1 MSGPIPEPAATPTP
15 EPVGVPAHEPAPAP
29 SPEPARSEQEWRRVH
44 PVTPFVRGW
53 AAVVAILV
61 IGGQQVLDDVA
72 NAVRAVDSIRSL
84 WWVVLLAL
92 VVLVGIIFG
101 YAALAWRMTAYAV
114 DDDAVR
120 LRKGILFRQQR
131 HARLDRLQAIDV
143 RQPLLARLFGLAELR
158 LEVAGGSDSGVAIGF
173 LKEADAQRLRADLL
187 ARAAGVKAARR
198 TDRSDGQPTTV
209 GPASDDP
216 ATPAD
221 LADGRLP
228 GAAPAPDDGQE
239 VAAPEA
245 PEHQVYEVPATRL
258 LLSLLRMPGVWVGV
272 LSLVGVGVAVAVTRE
287 VSILFSALPA
297 VLGVGG
303 YIFQRFAGEFGF
315 RAALS
320 PDGIRLRHGLLE
332 TRAQTIPPGR
342 VQAVS
347 LTQGPLWRGPD
358 WWRVKVNVAGYGG
371 GGEQAGEQ
379 QHVLLPVGPREE
391 ALTALWLVLP
401 DLEVADPD
409 DTLALLDEALTGDAR
424 TDRWFVTSPRSAR
437 LLDPWSW
444 RRNGY
449 AVTGRALLARG
460 GRFVRTLEVVPHE
473 RTQSLGLVQGPWQR
487 RRGLASFTLHSTP
500 GPISPA
506 VHHLAEDEAARLLGE
521 QSARAREARAHAGPE
536 RWMEGQIQG
545 QTQGQ
550 VQGQVQGQ
558 TEGQME
564 GRR

>member
-1 MSGPIPEPAATPTP
+1 MSEPSPERPPEAGHAPT
-15 EPVGVPAHEPAPAP
+15 HEPAGQ
-29 SPEPARSEQEWRRVH
+29 EQEWRRVH

-61 IGGQQVLDDVA
+61 IGGQQVLDDVS

-84 WWVVLLAL
+84 WWAVILAL
-92 VVLVGIIFG
+92 VLLVAIIFG

-198 TDRSDGQPTTV
+198 TDLSDARPTGARPGSDTV
-209 GPASDDP
+209 SAPGDASDDGQ
-216 ATPAD
+216 
-221 LADGRLP
+221 DG
-228 GAAPAPDDGQE
+228 
-239 VAAPEA
+239 VAPEA
-245 PEHQVYEVPATRL
+245 PERQVYEVPATRL
-258 LLSLLRMPGVWVGV
+258 LQSLLRMPGVWIGV
-272 LSLVGVGVAVAVTRE
+272 LVLVGVGVAVAVTRE

-297 VLGVGG
+297 ILGVGG

-371 GGEQAGEQ
+371 GEGQQQGEQ

-401 DLEVADPD
+401 DLEVENPD

-460 GRFVRTLEVVPHE
+460 GRFVRSLEVVPHE
-473 RTQSLGLVQGPWQR
+473 RTQSLGIEQGPWQR
-487 RRGLASFTLHSTP
+487 RRGLASFVLHSTP

-521 QSARAREARAHAGPE
+521 QSARARAARAHAGPE
-536 RWMEGQIQG
+536 RWMEGQ
-545 QTQGQ
+545 
-550 VQGQVQGQ
+550 
-558 TEGQME
+558 TEAQME
-564 GRR
+564 GRG